1 MRRPCTS
8 REASSSLR
16 KSSAPVTAARLAT
29 RLALYHDG
37 DCLTALFLGEDDG
50 VAATYLRHDE
60 PLWREDVVELFLAP
74 ERPSCAQA
82 QITSNF
88 PEVPI
93 GDELGDAALLQLVG
107 GEFLR
112 RAKGRIDVDLSVVGE
127 LMREFNRGSVT
138 QDQINLS
145 MRNTTCL
152 DYILD

>member
-1 MRRPCTS
+1 M
-8 REASSSLR
+8 
-16 KSSAPVTAARLAT
+16 
-29 RLALYHDG
+29 
-37 DCLTALFLGEDDG
+37 
-50 VAATYLRHDE
+50 
-60 PLWREDVVELFLAP
+60 
-74 ERPSCAQA
+74 
-82 QITSNF
+82 SNF